1 MNSKLFK
8 KNKKALIALVSVAAA
23 GAIAGTWAF
32 FTQTTTVNNVF
43 QTGDYKT
50 TITEHFTPPTN
61 WVPGVTVAKD
71 VKVTN
76 TGTVDVV
83 VRASMTDLWKRYKD
97 IIDPSNGTV
106 LSPAGTVLNNT
117 FTADDGT
124 TQQAAQK
131 VFGSAYAGTWDGA
144 TSISNYAGKWLYIP
158 SSNYFYY
165 IGVVKA
171 GAQTSSLITGVT
183 MNPLLDATV
192 SNTTTTTTTTSSGT
206 TSTDTTFTQGK
217 YGYDSAQYTL
227 GITAQTVQA
236 SSDAI
241 TSVFGTDNAAAY
253 LASIATI
260 SSTTSSTTN
269 P

>member
-1 MNSKLFK
+1 MNIKIFK

-32 FTQTTTVNNVF
+32 FTQTTTMNNVF

-76 TGTVDVV
+76 SGNVDVV
-83 VRASMTDLWKRYKD
+83 VRASMTDLWTRYKD
-97 IIDPSNGTV
+97 IVDANGTV
-106 LSPAGTVLNNT
+106 ISPKGTILNNT
-117 FTADDGT
+117 FIADNNT
-124 TQQAAQK
+124 VQQAAEK
-131 VFGSAYAGTWDGA
+131 VFGSAYAGTWDG
-144 TSISNYAGKWLYIP
+144 TTPISSYAGKWLYIP
-158 SSNYFYY
+158 TSNYFYY
-165 IGVVKA
+165 IGVVKPS
-171 GAQTSSLITGVT
+171 TDTPSLITGVT

-192 SNTTTTTTTTSSGT
+192 SNTTTTVTTDSSGT
-206 TSTDTTFTQGK
+206 TSTATTTTQGK

-241 TSVFGTDNAAAY
+241 TSVFGNDAAATY